1 MRMMHKVLN
10 VLEILMKK
18 GTHKLKKLEIMRKLK
33 KYIDKPPK
41 TVLTKR

>member
-1 MRMMHKVLN
+1 
-10 VLEILMKK
+10 MKK
-18 GTHKLKKLEIMRKLK
+18 GTHKLKKFKIMRKLK